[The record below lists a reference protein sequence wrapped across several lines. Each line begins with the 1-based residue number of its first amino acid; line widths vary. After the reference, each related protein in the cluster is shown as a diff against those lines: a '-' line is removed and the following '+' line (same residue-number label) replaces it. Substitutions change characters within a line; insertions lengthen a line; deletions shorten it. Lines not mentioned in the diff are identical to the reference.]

1 MRKMTLSLVIAALI
15 VAGIGTWATLRHLP
29 NKPETVAT
37 GSIASPSI
45 ATMFPLEIMKERG
58 KGLPAA
64 KNVEPF

>member
-1 MRKMTLSLVIAALI
+1 MRNIALSLMTAVLI
-15 VAGIGTWATLRHLP
+15 VAGIGTWATLRYLP
-29 NKPETVAT
+29 AKPETVAT

-58 KGLPAA
+58 KGLPAT